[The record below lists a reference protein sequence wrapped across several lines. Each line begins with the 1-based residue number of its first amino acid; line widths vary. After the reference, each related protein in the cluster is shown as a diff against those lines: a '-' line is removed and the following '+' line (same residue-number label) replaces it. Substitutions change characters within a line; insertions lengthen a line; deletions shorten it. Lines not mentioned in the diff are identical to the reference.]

1 MSNTEIV
8 VVGAG
13 VAGLSA
19 ALAVAGTG
27 HDVTLVTK
35 AELVESNTYHAQGG
49 IAAAIFSDD
58 DPKLHAADTMA
69 AGHGLC
75 DPKAVDIL
83 TREGA
88 ERVREFAAAGV
99 HFDRD
104 AHGHMLRGLEAAH
117 SRARVVHAGGDA
129 TGKVFELDVSAMVR
143 KNPRIHIIE
152 NAFLKDLIVRGG
164 HIAGVHLLID
174 GQDKDLAA
182 DRVILAAGGAGRMY
196 PYTTNPPVATADGL
210 AVAWRAGAQVADLE
224 FYQFHPTAM
233 AVGEHFLVSEA
244 VRGEG
249 AVLLDEHGHRY
260 MKDIDPRAELAPRD
274 VVARENFRVMQAQ
287 GGKPVMLDV
296 SPMAREN
303 PDLASFLAHRF
314 PTIDAYTRSLG
325 FDWSKEPIPVAPA
338 AHYYMGGIRTDLNA
352 RTSIPGLYA
361 AGECARTGVMGSNR
375 LASNSLLEG
384 LVYGRRAGLAAVAD
398 GDDAVW
404 APEPFLNSAMVR
416 KNPRIHI
423 IENAFLKDLIV
434 RGGHIA
440 GVHLLIDGQDKDLAA
455 DRVILAAGGAGR
467 MYPYTTNPPVATA
480 DGLAVAWRA
489 GAQVADLEFYQFH
502 PTAMAVG
509 EHFLVSEAVRGEG
522 AVLLDE
528 HGHRYMKDIDPR
540 AELAPRDVVARENF
554 RVMQAQGGKPVM
566 LDVSPMARENPD
578 LASFLAHRFPTI
590 DAYTRSLGFDWSKE
604 PIPVAPAAHYY
615 MGGIRT
621 DLNAR
626 TSIPGL
632 YAAGECARTGVMGS
646 NRLASNSLLEGL
658 VYGRRAG
665 LAAVADGDD
674 AVWAPEPF
682 LNSATGAVFD
692 HAPIALAAPA
702 ATAAADDTAA
712 DKVWNRTRIQNTMW
726 HGVGVLR
733 DEAGLKTAIAELGQ
747 GLAAANAQADV
758 NADGAAS
765 SVEALEN
772 RNMLTVGYVA
782 ATAALARTESRG
794 AHARTDHSEP
804 VDNWAHSV
812 AYIKD

>member
-338 AHYYMGGIRTDLNA
+338 AHYWMGGIRTDLFG

-361 AGECARTGVMGSNR
+361 AGECARTGVQGANR

-384 LVYGRRAGLAAVAD
+384 LVYGRRAGLAAVRD
-398 GDDAVW
+398 ENGTVW
-404 APEPFLNSAMVR
+404 QPESFTDSEIIGLPVAQ
-416 KNPRIHI
+416 NPM
-423 IENAFLKDLIV
+423 ELDMPGA
-434 RGGHIA
+434 A
-440 GVHLLIDGQDKDLAA
+440 GAA
-455 DRVILAAGGAGR
+455 DAASVWGRERIEREMWEHVGVIR
-467 MYPYTTNPPVATA
+467 EH
-480 DGLAVAWRA
+480 DGLNAAVGNLSDALAMANGAVVNGAVANDTA
-489 GAQVADLEFYQFH
+489 VNAE
-502 PTAMAVG
+502 PTAYVD
-509 EHFLVSEAVRGEG
+509 LV
-522 AVLLDE
+522 
-528 HGHRYMKDIDPR
+528 
-540 AELAPRDVVARENF
+540 
-554 RVMQAQGGKPVM
+554 
-566 LDVSPMARENPD
+566 
-578 LASFLAHRFPTI
+578 
-590 DAYTRSLGFDWSKE
+590 TR
-604 PIPVAPAAHYY
+604 
-615 MGGIRT
+615 M
-621 DLNAR
+621 
-626 TSIPGL
+626 
-632 YAAGECARTGVMGS
+632 
-646 NRLASNSLLEGL
+646 
-658 VYGRRAG
+658 
-665 LAAVADGDD
+665 
-674 AVWAPEPF
+674 
-682 LNSATGAVFD
+682 
-692 HAPIALAAPA
+692 
-702 ATAAADDTAA
+702 
-712 DKVWNRTRIQNTMW
+712 
-726 HGVGVLR
+726 
-733 DEAGLKTAIAELGQ
+733 
-747 GLAAANAQADV
+747 
-758 NADGAAS
+758 
-765 SVEALEN
+765 EN
-772 RNMLTVGYVA
+772 RNLLTVGYVEA
-782 ATAALARTESRG
+782 IAALNRCESRG
-794 AHARTDHSEP
+794 AHTRSDYAEHNPTI
-804 VDNWAHSV
+804 AHSI
-812 AYIKD
+812 AYRMKGTPC

>member
-1 MSNTEIV
+1 
-8 VVGAG
+8 
-13 VAGLSA
+13 
-19 ALAVAGTG
+19 
-27 HDVTLVTK
+27 
-35 AELVESNTYHAQGG
+35 
-49 IAAAIFSDD
+49 
-58 DPKLHAADTMA
+58 
-69 AGHGLC
+69 
-75 DPKAVDIL
+75 
-83 TREGA
+83 
-88 ERVREFAAAGV
+88 
-99 HFDRD
+99 
-104 AHGHMLRGLEAAH
+104 MLRGLEAAH

-152 NAFLKDLIVRGG
+152 NAFLKDLVVRGG

-182 DRVILAAGGAGRMY
+182 DRVILATGGAGRMY

-287 GGKPVMLDV
+287 GGKPVM
-296 SPMAREN
+296 ARR
-303 PDLASFLAHRF
+303 LADGPREPRPGQL
-314 PTIDAYTRSLG
+314 LG
-325 FDWSKEPIPVAPA
+325 PPIPDHRRLYAFAWLRLEQGADSGGARRALLHGRHSAPIWTP
-338 AHYYMGGIRTDLNA
+338 G
-352 RTSIPGLYA
+352 TSIPGLYA

-398 GDDAVW
+398 GDDV
-404 APEPFLNSAMVR
+404 
-416 KNPRIHI
+416 
-423 IENAFLKDLIV
+423 
-434 RGGHIA
+434 
-440 GVHLLIDGQDKDLAA
+440 
-455 DRVILAAGGAGR
+455 
-467 MYPYTTNPPVATA
+467 
-480 DGLAVAWRA
+480 
-489 GAQVADLEFYQFH
+489 
-502 PTAMAVG
+502 
-509 EHFLVSEAVRGEG
+509 
-522 AVLLDE
+522 
-528 HGHRYMKDIDPR
+528 
-540 AELAPRDVVARENF
+540 
-554 RVMQAQGGKPVM
+554 
-566 LDVSPMARENPD
+566 
-578 LASFLAHRFPTI
+578 
-590 DAYTRSLGFDWSKE
+590 
-604 PIPVAPAAHYY
+604 
-615 MGGIRT
+615 
-621 DLNAR
+621 
-626 TSIPGL
+626 
-632 YAAGECARTGVMGS
+632 
-646 NRLASNSLLEGL
+646 
-658 VYGRRAG
+658 
-665 LAAVADGDD
+665 
-674 AVWAPEPF
+674 VWAPEPF

>member
-1 MSNTEIV
+1 MSNVEIV

-274 VVARENFRVMQAQ
+274 VVAREN
-287 GGKPVMLDV
+287 
-296 SPMAREN
+296 
-303 PDLASFLAHRF
+303 
-314 PTIDAYTRSLG
+314 
-325 FDWSKEPIPVAPA
+325 
-338 AHYYMGGIRTDLNA
+338 
-352 RTSIPGLYA
+352 
-361 AGECARTGVMGSNR
+361 
-375 LASNSLLEG
+375 
-384 LVYGRRAGLAAVAD
+384 
-398 GDDAVW
+398 
-404 APEPFLNSAMVR
+404 
-416 KNPRIHI
+416 
-423 IENAFLKDLIV
+423 
-434 RGGHIA
+434 
-440 GVHLLIDGQDKDLAA
+440 
-455 DRVILAAGGAGR
+455 
-467 MYPYTTNPPVATA
+467 
-480 DGLAVAWRA
+480 
-489 GAQVADLEFYQFH
+489 
-502 PTAMAVG
+502 
-509 EHFLVSEAVRGEG
+509 
-522 AVLLDE
+522 
-528 HGHRYMKDIDPR
+528 
-540 AELAPRDVVARENF
+540 
-554 RVMQAQGGKPVM
+554 
-566 LDVSPMARENPD
+566 PD

-733 DEAGLKTAIAELGQ
+733 DEAGLKTAIA
-747 GLAAANAQADV
+747 
-758 NADGAAS
+758 
-765 SVEALEN
+765 
-772 RNMLTVGYVA
+772 
-782 ATAALARTESRG
+782 ALARTESRG

>member
-352 RTSIPGLYA
+352 RTS
-361 AGECARTGVMGSNR
+361 
-375 LASNSLLEG
+375 
-384 LVYGRRAGLAAVAD
+384 
-398 GDDAVW
+398 
-404 APEPFLNSAMVR
+404 
-416 KNPRIHI
+416 
-423 IENAFLKDLIV
+423 
-434 RGGHIA
+434 
-440 GVHLLIDGQDKDLAA
+440 
-455 DRVILAAGGAGR
+455 
-467 MYPYTTNPPVATA
+467 
-480 DGLAVAWRA
+480 
-489 GAQVADLEFYQFH
+489 
-502 PTAMAVG
+502 
-509 EHFLVSEAVRGEG
+509 
-522 AVLLDE
+522 
-528 HGHRYMKDIDPR
+528 
-540 AELAPRDVVARENF
+540 
-554 RVMQAQGGKPVM
+554 
-566 LDVSPMARENPD
+566 
-578 LASFLAHRFPTI
+578 
-590 DAYTRSLGFDWSKE
+590 
-604 PIPVAPAAHYY
+604 
-615 MGGIRT
+615 
-621 DLNAR
+621 
-626 TSIPGL
+626 
-632 YAAGECARTGVMGS
+632 
-646 NRLASNSLLEGL
+646 
-658 VYGRRAG
+658 
-665 LAAVADGDD
+665 
-674 AVWAPEPF
+674 
-682 LNSATGAVFD
+682 
-692 HAPIALAAPA
+692 ALAAPA

>member
-1 MSNTEIV
+1 MSNAEIV

-19 ALAVAGTG
+19 ALAVADAGQ
-27 HDVTLVTK
+27 DVTLVTK
-35 AELVESNTYHAQGG
+35 ADLVESNTYHAQGG
-49 IAAAIFSDD
+49 IAAAVFADD

-75 DPKAVDIL
+75 EPRAVEIL

-88 ERVREFAAAGV
+88 DRVRQFAAAGV

-104 AHGHMLRGLEAAH
+104 AQGHMLRGLEAAH

-129 TGKVFELDVSAMVR
+129 TGKVVELDVSAMVR
-143 KNPRIHIIE
+143 ANPLIHIIE
-152 NAFLKDLIVRGG
+152 HAFLEDLIVRDGA
-164 HIAGVHLLID
+164 IAGVRLLVRGGETFRSAD
-174 GQDKDLAA
+174 MAA
-182 DRVILAAGGAGRMY
+182 SRVILAAGGAGRLY
-196 PYTTNPPVATADGL
+196 SYTTNPAVATADGL
-210 AVAWRAGAQVADLE
+210 AAAWRAGAQVADVE

-249 AVLLDEHGHRY
+249 AVLLDEHGERY
-260 MKDIDPRAELAPRD
+260 MT
-274 VVARENFRVMQAQ
+274 RV
-287 GGKPVMLDV
+287 
-296 SPMAREN
+296 
-303 PDLASFLAHRF
+303 
-314 PTIDAYTRSLG
+314 
-325 FDWSKEPIPVAPA
+325 
-338 AHYYMGGIRTDLNA
+338 
-352 RTSIPGLYA
+352 
-361 AGECARTGVMGSNR
+361 
-375 LASNSLLEG
+375 
-384 LVYGRRAGLAAVAD
+384 
-398 GDDAVW
+398 
-404 APEPFLNSAMVR
+404 
-416 KNPRIHI
+416 
-423 IENAFLKDLIV
+423 
-434 RGGHIA
+434 
-440 GVHLLIDGQDKDLAA
+440 
-455 DRVILAAGGAGR
+455 
-467 MYPYTTNPPVATA
+467 
-480 DGLAVAWRA
+480 
-489 GAQVADLEFYQFH
+489 
-502 PTAMAVG
+502 
-509 EHFLVSEAVRGEG
+509 
-522 AVLLDE
+522 DE
-528 HGHRYMKDIDPR
+528 R

>member
-404 APEPFLNSAMVR
+404 APEPFLNSA
-416 KNPRIHI
+416 
-423 IENAFLKDLIV
+423 
-434 RGGHIA
+434 
-440 GVHLLIDGQDKDLAA
+440 
-455 DRVILAAGGAGR
+455 
-467 MYPYTTNPPVATA
+467 
-480 DGLAVAWRA
+480 
-489 GAQVADLEFYQFH
+489 
-502 PTAMAVG
+502 
-509 EHFLVSEAVRGEG
+509 
-522 AVLLDE
+522 
-528 HGHRYMKDIDPR
+528 
-540 AELAPRDVVARENF
+540 
-554 RVMQAQGGKPVM
+554 
-566 LDVSPMARENPD
+566 
-578 LASFLAHRFPTI
+578 
-590 DAYTRSLGFDWSKE
+590 
-604 PIPVAPAAHYY
+604 
-615 MGGIRT
+615 
-621 DLNAR
+621 
-626 TSIPGL
+626 
-632 YAAGECARTGVMGS
+632 
-646 NRLASNSLLEGL
+646 
-658 VYGRRAG
+658 
-665 LAAVADGDD
+665 
-674 AVWAPEPF
+674 
-682 LNSATGAVFD
+682 TGAVFD

-765 SVEALEN
+765 SVEAWEN

-794 AHARTDHSEP
+794 AHARTDPASQSTTGPTPSPTSRTDPCSHHTSSASPSKRRSPKDAPYGDITCETTIPADETGSAHLTARENGVMSGIDVFRRSLRRAEP
-804 VDNWAHSV
+804 GRHCHRCHQGRRAIPARQILATVKGPVRDLLTAERIALNFTQRMSGIATMTAAFVDAVNAIYGDDYDGPGHPAAPLRAHPHRRYAQNHARPAPVREIRRGLRRRPQPSLRTVRRGHDEGQPSGGARRARHRPPARSATCANRWATPRISKWKSTALTRFCRARRRSGHHH
-812 AYIKD
+812 AG

>member
-296 SPMAREN
+296 SPMRREN
-303 PDLASFLAHRF
+303 PDLAEFLRHRF

-338 AHYYMGGIRTDLNA
+338 AHYYMGGIRTDLEGRA
-352 RTSIPGLYA
+352 SIPGLYA

-384 LVYGRRAGLAAVAD
+384 LVYGRRAGLAAVNDPA
-398 GDDAVW
+398 GSVW
-404 APEPFLNSAMVR
+404 
-416 KNPRIHI
+416 NP
-423 IENAFLKDLIV
+423 
-434 RGGHIA
+434 
-440 GVHLLIDGQDKDLAA
+440 
-455 DRVILAAGGAGR
+455 
-467 MYPYTTNPPVATA
+467 
-480 DGLAVAWRA
+480 
-489 GAQVADLEFYQFH
+489 
-502 PTAMAVG
+502 
-509 EHFLVSEAVRGEG
+509 
-522 AVLLDE
+522 
-528 HGHRYMKDIDPR
+528 
-540 AELAPRDVVARENF
+540 
-554 RVMQAQGGKPVM
+554 
-566 LDVSPMARENPD
+566 
-578 LASFLAHRFPTI
+578 
-590 DAYTRSLGFDWSKE
+590 
-604 PIPVAPAAHYY
+604 
-615 MGGIRT
+615 
-621 DLNAR
+621 
-626 TSIPGL
+626 
-632 YAAGECARTGVMGS
+632 
-646 NRLASNSLLEGL
+646 
-658 VYGRRAG
+658 
-665 LAAVADGDD
+665 
-674 AVWAPEPF
+674 VWF
-682 LNSATGAVFD
+682 SNSATGLIVSD
-692 HAPIALAAPA
+692 TPVELSVPAPDERAGANGRPA
-702 ATAAADDTAA
+702 IWD
-712 DKVWNRTRIQNTMW
+712 RTRIQNTMW
-726 HGVGVLR
+726 AGVGVLR
-733 DEAGLKTAIAELGQ
+733 DGDGLRQAIDQLGT
-747 GLAAANAQADV
+747 GLALADADATEPAATACEPDPITR
-758 NADGAAS
+758 
-765 SVEALEN
+765 LEN
-772 RNMLTVGYVA
+772 RNLLTVGYVEA
-782 ATAALARTESRG
+782 NAALRRTESRG
-794 AHARTDHSEP
+794 AHARTDYPESCDE
-804 VDNWAHSV
+804 WAQSI
-812 AYIKD
+812 AYINA

>member
-296 SPMAREN
+296 SPMRREN
-303 PDLASFLAHRF
+303 PDLAEFLRHRF

-338 AHYYMGGIRTDLNA
+338 AHYYMGGIRTDLEGRA
-352 RTSIPGLYA
+352 SIPGLYA

-384 LVYGRRAGLAAVAD
+384 LVYGRRAGLAAVNDPA
-398 GDDAVW
+398 GSVW
-404 APEPFLNSAMVR
+404 NPVWFSNSATS
-416 KNPRIHI
+416 RIVS
-423 IENAFLKDLIV
+423 D
-434 RGGHIA
+434 
-440 GVHLLIDGQDKDLAA
+440 
-455 DRVILAAGGAGR
+455 
-467 MYPYTTNPPVATA
+467 TPVELSMPAP
-480 DGLAVAWRA
+480 DERA
-489 GAQVADLEFYQFH
+489 GAN
-502 PTAMAVG
+502 G
-509 EHFLVSEAVRGEG
+509 R
-522 AVLLDE
+522 
-528 HGHRYMKDIDPR
+528 
-540 AELAPRDVVARENF
+540 
-554 RVMQAQGGKPVM
+554 
-566 LDVSPMARENPD
+566 
-578 LASFLAHRFPTI
+578 
-590 DAYTRSLGFDWSKE
+590 
-604 PIPVAPAAHYY
+604 PA
-615 MGGIRT
+615 IW
-621 DLNAR
+621 D
-626 TSIPGL
+626 
-632 YAAGECARTGVMGS
+632 
-646 NRLASNSLLEGL
+646 
-658 VYGRRAG
+658 
-665 LAAVADGDD
+665 
-674 AVWAPEPF
+674 
-682 LNSATGAVFD
+682 
-692 HAPIALAAPA
+692 
-702 ATAAADDTAA
+702 
-712 DKVWNRTRIQNTMW
+712 RTRIQNTMW
-726 HGVGVLR
+726 AGVGVLR
-733 DEAGLKTAIAELGQ
+733 DGDGLRQAIDQLGT
-747 GLAAANAQADV
+747 GLALADADATEPAATACEPDPITR
-758 NADGAAS
+758 
-765 SVEALEN
+765 LEN
-772 RNMLTVGYVA
+772 RNLLTVGYVEA
-782 ATAALARTESRG
+782 NAALRRTESRG
-794 AHARTDHSEP
+794 AHARTDYPESCDE
-804 VDNWAHSV
+804 WAQSI
-812 AYIKD
+812 AYINA

>member
-1 MSNTEIV
+1 MSNVEIV

-88 ERVREFAAAGV
+88 DRVREFAAAGV

-104 AHGHMLRGLEAAH
+104 AQGHMLRGLEAAH

-129 TGKVFELDVSAMVR
+129 TGKVLELDVSVMVR
-143 KNPRIHIIE
+143 ENPRIHIIKH
-152 NAFLKDLIVRGG
+152 AFLKDLIVRDGC
-164 HIAGVHLLID
+164 IAGVRLLID

-182 DRVILAAGGAGRMY
+182 DRVILATGGAGRMY
-196 PYTTNPPVATADGL
+196 PYTTNPQVATADGV
-210 AVAWRAGAQVADLE
+210 AAAWRAGAQVADLE

-249 AVLLDEHGHRY
+249 AVLLDEYGRRY
-260 MKDIDPRAELAPRD
+260 MKDVDPRAELAPRD
-274 VVARENFRVMQAQ
+274 VVARENFRVMQRQ
-287 GGKPVMLDV
+287 GGKPVMLDA
-296 SPMAREN
+296 SPMAKEN
-303 PDLASFLAHRF
+303 PDLAAFLAHRF

-338 AHYYMGGIRTDLNA
+338 AHYYMGGIRTDLDA
-352 RTSIPGLYA
+352 RASIPGLYA

-398 GDDAVW
+398 GDDTVW
-404 APEPFLNSAMVR
+404 APEPFLNSTTG
-416 KNPRIHI
+416 
-423 IENAFLKDLIV
+423 EAFTHK
-434 RGGHIA
+434 
-440 GVHLLIDGQDKDLAA
+440 
-455 DRVILAAGGAGR
+455 
-467 MYPYTTNPPVATA
+467 
-480 DGLAVAWRA
+480 
-489 GAQVADLEFYQFH
+489 
-502 PTAMAVG
+502 
-509 EHFLVSEAVRGEG
+509 
-522 AVLLDE
+522 
-528 HGHRYMKDIDPR
+528 
-540 AELAPRDVVARENF
+540 
-554 RVMQAQGGKPVM
+554 
-566 LDVSPMARENPD
+566 
-578 LASFLAHRFPTI
+578 
-590 DAYTRSLGFDWSKE
+590 
-604 PIPVAPAAHYY
+604 
-615 MGGIRT
+615 
-621 DLNAR
+621 
-626 TSIPGL
+626 
-632 YAAGECARTGVMGS
+632 
-646 NRLASNSLLEGL
+646 
-658 VYGRRAG
+658 
-665 LAAVADGDD
+665 
-674 AVWAPEPF
+674 
-682 LNSATGAVFD
+682 
-692 HAPIALAAPA
+692 PIALKTPVLTDDA
-702 ATAAADDTAA
+702 AAAD
-712 DKVWNRTRIQNTMW
+712 VWDRTRIQNTMW

-733 DEAGLKTAIAELGQ
+733 DADGLQTAIAELGQ
-747 GLAAANAQADV
+747 GLATANAQVDVAD
-758 NADGAAS
+758 
-765 SVEALEN
+765 VEALEN

-794 AHARTDHSEP
+794 AHARTDYAEP
-804 VDNWAHSV
+804 QDEWAHSV

>member
-1 MSNTEIV
+1 MRDPFDGLAFRPADILLPQNCDYTKWSV
-8 VVGAG
+8 VACDQYTSQPEYWQEVE
-13 VAGLSA
+13 
-19 ALAVAGTG
+19 
-27 HDVTLVTK
+27 
-35 AELVESNTYHAQGG
+35 ELVGSAPSTLRLILPESCLDGPSVETDIMEVNNTMTRYLREERFCTLPASL
-49 IAAAIFSDD
+49 IYVERRLDN
-58 DPKLHAADTMA
+58 LRLRR
-69 AGHGLC
+69 GLVGM
-75 DPKAVDIL
+75 VDL
-83 TREGA
+83 EQYDYEPGA
-88 ERVREFAAAGV
+88 EAQVRATEGTVMARIPPRVA
-99 HFDRD
+99 
-104 AHGHMLRGLEAAH
+104 
-117 SRARVVHAGGDA
+117 
-129 TGKVFELDVSAMVR
+129 VR
-143 KNPRIHIIE
+143 KNAP
-152 NAFLKDLIVRGG
+152 
-164 HIAGVHLLID
+164 
-174 GQDKDLAA
+174 
-182 DRVILAAGGAGRMY
+182 
-196 PYTTNPPVATADGL
+196 
-210 AVAWRAGAQVADLE
+210 LE
-224 FYQFHPTAM
+224 LPH
-233 AVGEHFLVSEA
+233 
-244 VRGEG
+244 
-249 AVLLDEHGHRY
+249 
-260 MKDIDPRAELAPRD
+260 
-274 VVARENFRVMQAQ
+274 
-287 GGKPVMLDV
+287 VMLLADDPEKTV
-296 SPMAREN
+296 LEPLSARKDQMEKVYDF
-303 PDLASFLAHRF
+303 DLM
-314 PTIDAYTRSLG
+314 
-325 FDWSKEPIPVAPA
+325 E
-338 AHYYMGGIRTDLNA
+338 
-352 RTSIPGLYA
+352 
-361 AGECARTGVMGSNR
+361 
-375 LASNSLLEG
+375 
-384 LVYGRRAGLAAVAD
+384 
-398 GDDAVW
+398 
-404 APEPFLNSAMVR
+404 
-416 KNPRIHI
+416 
-423 IENAFLKDLIV
+423 

>member
-1 MSNTEIV
+1 MSNAEIV

-19 ALAVAGTG
+19 ALAVADAGQ
-27 HDVTLVTK
+27 DVTLVTK
-35 AELVESNTYHAQGG
+35 ADLVESNTYHAQGG
-49 IAAAIFSDD
+49 IAAAVFADD

-75 DPKAVDIL
+75 EPRAVEIL

-88 ERVREFAAAGV
+88 DRVRQFAAAGV

-104 AHGHMLRGLEAAH
+104 AQGHMLRGLEAAH

-129 TGKVFELDVSAMVR
+129 TGKVVELDVSAMVR
-143 KNPRIHIIE
+143 ANPLIHIIE
-152 NAFLKDLIVRGG
+152 HAFLEDLIVRDGA
-164 HIAGVHLLID
+164 IAGVRLLVRGGETFRSAD
-174 GQDKDLAA
+174 MAA
-182 DRVILAAGGAGRMY
+182 SRVILATGGAGRLY
-196 PYTTNPPVATADGL
+196 PYTTNPAVATADGL
-210 AVAWRAGAQVADLE
+210 AAAWRAGAQVADVE

-338 AHYYMGGIRTDLNA
+338 AHYYMGGIRTDL
-352 RTSIPGLYA
+352 
-361 AGECARTGVMGSNR
+361 
-375 LASNSLLEG
+375 EG
-384 LVYGRRAGLAAVAD
+384 RA
-398 GDDAVW
+398 
-404 APEPFLNSAMVR
+404 
-416 KNPRIHI
+416 
-423 IENAFLKDLIV
+423 
-434 RGGHIA
+434 
-440 GVHLLIDGQDKDLAA
+440 
-455 DRVILAAGGAGR
+455 
-467 MYPYTTNPPVATA
+467 
-480 DGLAVAWRA
+480 
-489 GAQVADLEFYQFH
+489 
-502 PTAMAVG
+502 
-509 EHFLVSEAVRGEG
+509 
-522 AVLLDE
+522 
-528 HGHRYMKDIDPR
+528 
-540 AELAPRDVVARENF
+540 
-554 RVMQAQGGKPVM
+554 
-566 LDVSPMARENPD
+566 
-578 LASFLAHRFPTI
+578 
-590 DAYTRSLGFDWSKE
+590 
-604 PIPVAPAAHYY
+604 
-615 MGGIRT
+615 
-621 DLNAR
+621 
-626 TSIPGL
+626 SIPGL

-702 ATAAADDTAA
+702 ATPAADDTAA

-794 AHARTDHSEP
+794 AHARTDYPESCDE
-804 VDNWAHSV
+804 WAQSI
-812 AYIKD
+812 AYINA

>member
-58 DPKLHAADTMA
+58 DPKLHATDTMA

-104 AHGHMLRGLEAAH
+104 AQGHMLRGLEAAH

-129 TGKVFELDVSAMVR
+129 TGKVLELDVSAMVC

-152 NAFLKDLIVRGG
+152 NAFLKDLIVRDG
-164 HIAGVHLLID
+164 HIAGVRLLID

-182 DRVILAAGGAGRMY
+182 GRVILATGGAGRMY
-196 PYTTNPPVATADGL
+196 PYTTNPPVSTADGL
-210 AVAWRAGAQVADLE
+210 AAAWRAGAQVADLE

-296 SPMAREN
+296 SPMTREN

-338 AHYYMGGIRTDLNA
+338 AHYYMGGIRTDL
-352 RTSIPGLYA
+352 
-361 AGECARTGVMGSNR
+361 
-375 LASNSLLEG
+375 
-384 LVYGRRAGLAAVAD
+384 D
-398 GDDAVW
+398 
-404 APEPFLNSAMVR
+404 
-416 KNPRIHI
+416 
-423 IENAFLKDLIV
+423 
-434 RGGHIA
+434 
-440 GVHLLIDGQDKDLAA
+440 
-455 DRVILAAGGAGR
+455 
-467 MYPYTTNPPVATA
+467 
-480 DGLAVAWRA
+480 
-489 GAQVADLEFYQFH
+489 
-502 PTAMAVG
+502 
-509 EHFLVSEAVRGEG
+509 
-522 AVLLDE
+522 
-528 HGHRYMKDIDPR
+528 
-540 AELAPRDVVARENF
+540 
-554 RVMQAQGGKPVM
+554 
-566 LDVSPMARENPD
+566 
-578 LASFLAHRFPTI
+578 
-590 DAYTRSLGFDWSKE
+590 
-604 PIPVAPAAHYY
+604 
-615 MGGIRT
+615 
-621 DLNAR
+621 AR

-702 ATAAADDTAA
+702 TTAAADDTAA
-712 DKVWNRTRIQNTMW
+712 DKVWDRTRIQNTMW

-782 ATAALARTESRG
+782 AIAALARTESRG
-794 AHARTDHSEP
+794 AHARTDYSEP